1 VCFYFYIRYYGGNF
15 NFTIKG
21 FIAMKGITASGIAI
35 RFVFALLLVL
45 ASYNPSSYSYYHWLL
60 SSISEPTPWLALTA
74 LVLIIGWVVYI
85 RASLKSLGPIG
96 LMLASMLVAVIIW
109 ALVDIGLVSTS
120 EPTVFVWL
128 LEVFI
133 AAVLCVGMTW
143 SHIRRRLS
151 GQLDVDE
158 V

>member
-1 VCFYFYIRYYGGNF
+1 
-15 NFTIKG
+15 
-21 FIAMKGITASGIAI
+21 MKGITAAGIAI
-35 RFVFALLLVL
+35 RFGFALLLVF

-60 SSISEPTPWLALTA
+60 SSISEPSPWLALA
-74 LVLIIGWVVYI
+74 VLVLIIGWVIFI
-85 RASLKSLGPIG
+85 RASMKSLGPIG
-96 LMLASMLVAVIIW
+96 LTLAALAIAAIIW
-109 ALVDIGLVSTS
+109 ALVDIGLVSMSDSTGL
-120 EPTVFVWL
+120 VWL

-133 AAVLCVGMTW
+133 AVVLCLGMIW

>member
-1 VCFYFYIRYYGGNF
+1 
-15 NFTIKG
+15 
-21 FIAMKGITASGIAI
+21 MKGITASGIAI

-60 SSISEPTPWLALTA
+60 SSISEPTPWLALAA
-74 LVLIIGWVVYI
+74 LVLIIGWVIYI
-85 RASLKSLGPIG
+85 RASMKSLGPIG
-96 LMLASMLVAVIIW
+96 LTLAALVVAALIW
-109 ALVDIGLVSTS
+109 ALVDIGLVSLS
-120 EPTVFVWL
+120 EPTGFVWL
-128 LEVFI
+128 VEVFI
-133 AAVLCVGMTW
+133 AVVLCMGMIW